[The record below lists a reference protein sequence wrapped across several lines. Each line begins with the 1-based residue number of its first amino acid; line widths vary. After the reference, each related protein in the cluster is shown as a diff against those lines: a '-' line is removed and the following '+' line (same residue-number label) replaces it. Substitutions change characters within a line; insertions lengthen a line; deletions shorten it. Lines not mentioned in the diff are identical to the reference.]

1 VQERVQQV
9 AVVEEV
15 AAAFANLCMPE
26 AGKPAHTVPE
36 STREEEGEEVRHK
49 QTYLG
54 YPCKVNLC
62 MAN

>member
-1 VQERVQQV
+1 
-9 AVVEEV
+9 V
-15 AAAFANLCMPE
+15 AAASANLYMPE
-26 AGKPAHTVPE
+26 VEKPAHTVLE

-54 YPCKVNLC
+54 YQCKVNLC